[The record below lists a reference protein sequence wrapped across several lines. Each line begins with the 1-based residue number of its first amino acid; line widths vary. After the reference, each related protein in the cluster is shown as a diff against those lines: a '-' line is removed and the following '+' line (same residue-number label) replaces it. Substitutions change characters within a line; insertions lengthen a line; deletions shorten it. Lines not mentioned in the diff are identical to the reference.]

1 MDTHSSL
8 QAAHLPDR
16 DFRDQV
22 AALSVVRPLRA
33 GVCPPVRA
41 AFYVGTAAG
50 VGLIPTNVA
59 TYLRYELVIAESGKA
74 QSGWRAEKTGQSY
87 FRKAGV
93 EHDVRNETSRE
104 IVSVATE
111 IKR

>member
-1 MDTHSSL
+1 MPSCSGGL
-8 QAAHLPDR
+8 
-16 DFRDQV
+16 
-22 AALSVVRPLRA
+22 LRRCSC
-33 GVCPPVRA
+33 GCW
-41 AFYVGTAAG
+41 
-50 VGLIPTNVA
+50 
-59 TYLRYELVIAESGKA
+59 LVIAESGKA